1 MLNLSSVSK
10 TPVKRPHRASGGTV
24 KIEYVYFVFT
34 GSLNYLC
41 AAKLSIWI
49 EMNKIKADKIK
60 NFLENI
66 DSPADLRRLSPT
78 DLPDVCAE
86 LRQYIIDVLSRN
98 PGHLGA
104 SLGTVELTVALHYVF
119 DTPAARIVWDVGHQ
133 AYGHKI
139 LTGRRERFDTLRR
152 LGGISGFPN
161 PSESL
166 YDAFIAGHAS
176 NSISAALGIAT
187 AFELQGDTERHV
199 IAVIGDGAMTGGLAF
214 EGLNNASNNPNNLL
228 IILNDNDMA
237 IDHNV
242 GAISRYLVDITT
254 SHAYNKL
261 RFNMYRLMRKMNLIA
276 ENRRKNILRFNNS
289 LKALI
294 SRQHNLFE
302 GFSIRYFGPIDGHD
316 VLNLV
321 QKLKDIK
328 DMKGPKLL
336 HIRTQ
341 KGKGFK
347 PAEES
352 ATEWHAPGI
361 FNKETGERFVSERL
375 NQPQSYQDVF
385 GHTLTELA
393 RGDERV
399 VGVTPAMPTG
409 CSMCY
414 MMKEFPERTF
424 DVGIAEGH
432 AVTFSAGLAK
442 EGMIPFCNI
451 YSSFMQRAYD
461 EVIHD
466 AALQKLHIVFCL
478 DRAGLVGE
486 DGATHHGV
494 FDLAYMRPIP
504 NLTIASPLNEVDL
517 RNLMYTAYQD
527 DAGTFV
533 IRYPRGNGQLIAW
546 QQPFEA
552 LPIGKG
558 RKLRDGSDIAVLSIG
573 PIGNEVQKAIEMCS
587 ENDISVAHYDMI
599 FLKPLD
605 EDLLHEVG
613 QKFKRIITVENGVRS
628 GGFGSA
634 VLEFMAENGY
644 TPRVSVLGVPDRFIE
659 HGSVKEQM
667 HICGMDAEAILREIV
682 SSE

>member
-1 MLNLSSVSK
+1 MVEYETLLE
-10 TPVKRPHRASGGTV
+10 
-24 KIEYVYFVFT
+24 KI
-34 GSLNYLC
+34 
-41 AAKLSIWI
+41 
-49 EMNKIKADKIK
+49 
-60 NFLENI
+60 NI
-66 DSPADLRRLSPT
+66 PEDLRSLPKNE
-78 DLPDVCAE
+78 LPDVCAE
-86 LRQYIIDVLSRN
+86 LRRFIIDALSRN

-119 DTPAARIVWDVGHQ
+119 NTPYDRIVWDVGHQ

-139 LTGRRERFDTLRR
+139 LTGRRERFNTLRK

-161 PSESL
+161 PAESE

-176 NSISAALGIAT
+176 NSISAALGIST
-187 AFELQGDTERHV
+187 AFELNNEDNRHV

-242 GAISRYLVDITT
+242 GGMSRYLVDITT
-254 SHAYNKL
+254 SQTYNKM
-261 RFNMYRLMRKMNLIA
+261 RYEMYRIMRRMNLIT
-276 ENRRKNILRFNNS
+276 ENRRENILRFNNS

-302 GFSIRYFGPIDGHD
+302 GFSIRYFGPTNGHD

-321 QKLKDIK
+321 QKMNDIK

-336 HIRTQ
+336 HIKTQ

-352 ATEWHAPGI
+352 ATEWHAPGR
-361 FNKETGERFVSERL
+361 FNKETGKRIFTIDM
-375 NQPQSYQDVF
+375 NQPQLYQDVF
-385 GHTLTELA
+385 GHTLVELA
-393 RGDERV
+393 ERDERV

-409 CSMCY
+409 CSMCF
-414 MMKEFPERTF
+414 MMKRFPERAF

-466 AALQKLHIVFCL
+466 AALQKLHVIFCL

-486 DGATHHGV
+486 DGATHHGA
-494 FDLAYMRPIP
+494 FDLACLRPVP
-504 NLTIASPLNEVDL
+504 NLTIASPINEVDL
-517 RNLMYTAYQD
+517 RNLMYTGYQD
-527 DAGTFV
+527 NAGTFV
-533 IRYPRGNGQLIAW
+533 IRYPRGKGEFPDW
-546 QQPFEA
+546 QQPFRIM
-552 LPIGKG
+552 PVGKG
-558 RKLRDGSDIAVLSIG
+558 VKLRAGSDIAVLSIG
-573 PIGNEVQKAIEMCS
+573 PIGNEVRKAIDMIE
-587 ENDISVAHYDMI
+587 EGGKSVAHYDMI
-599 FLKPLD
+599 YLKPVD
-605 EDLLHEVG
+605 EEILHDAG
-613 QKFKRIITVENGVRS
+613 RNYKKIITVENGVRT
-628 GGFGSA
+628 GGLGSA
-634 VLEFMAENGY
+634 VAEFMTENGY
-644 TPRVSVLGVPDRFIE
+644 TPRIRRIGIPDRFIE
-659 HGSVKEQM
+659 HGSVSELYK
-667 HICGMDAEAILREIV
+667 ICGMDAESIYNELT
-682 SSE
+682 SNDL